1 MNQQREDAKL
11 VVLGK
16 QSIDSDN
23 GQVGQMLA
31 SLLDWPQV
39 TFASKVTFADDK
51 QSLTVDR
58 ETDKGSEVVQVTVP
72 AVVTADLR
80 LNEPRY
86 ASLPNIVKAKK
97 KPIETL
103 AADSLIDAK
112 DLQPRNTVLK
122 VEEPAA
128 RKAGEIV
135 DSVDSL
141 INSLKNKA
149 KVI

>member
-1 MNQQREDAKL
+1 
-11 VVLGK
+11 
-16 QSIDSDN
+16 
-23 GQVGQMLA
+23 MLA

-39 TFASKVTFADDK
+39 TFASKIAFSDDK

-58 ETDKGSEVVQVTVP
+58 ETDKGSEVVSVSVP

-86 ASLPNIVKAKK
+86 ASLPNIMKAKK

-103 AADSLIDAK
+103 AADKLIDAK
-112 DLQPRNTVLK
+112 DLQPRNVVVK

-128 RKAGEIV
+128 RKAGEVV

-141 INSLKNKA
+141 IDSLKNKA